1 MPKTKLKKTTTED
14 VEEQVSE
21 KLTPLEMLAEKAL
34 LKATRQL
41 MASSD
46 FKKPRLMKIEK
57 FWNLYNGNVTKKIR
71 QLFNIPIPVFPGMI
85 DTLNSE
91 YDTPVQLKFNEGDA
105 ADYFKVQKINGAF
118 QMEIASTAENTKWDS
133 KLRTA
138 RTHAI
143 MQGVAIVRYDVSSDP
158 EYKSELSNVRL
169 KDFHFQPRGGSSLEK
184 HLFNGQEGVEKT
196 KDELIS
202 GVKSGIYNER
212 QVKMLLNRASESDYL
227 PNDNLDWGS
236 KLERFKPL
244 GLDPDNNSYV
254 GEPVFKFVD
263 WILRMNGERYYLC
276 FDPWTMTWIRF
287 QKWKEV
293 CSSGLYPW
301 DSYAT
306 HEDDEN
312 FLSKAFADDLYAA
325 ADAII
330 GMFNQEM
337 TNREKKNNNPKAF
350 DKDMFTDVRKLDEV
364 MHRPDGLIP
373 ADTKGGARRISEG
386 IYEFKVAEL
395 SGTVG
400 LIDWVSDSLGKST
413 GANDIAMGN
422 EGNNQKK
429 ASVVFAEQKSVSK
442 RIGWRSA
449 PFQQMM
455 SSLGRKYIWGLKD
468 HMPSTMAIKLLGPNG
483 WDWDQISRLD
493 LDTEKDT
500 DILITSTDKQMIEND
515 RKALKRREALS
526 SIGSD
531 QSLSANASPQWRLE
545 EILRTAE
552 YNDVEIAVAMDTKN
566 YTDKKALAHAAES
579 IQLILLKKKPSQW
592 FGATIS
598 FIEKIVDYAVDHR
611 ATLGEKY
618 QALMDFALSH
628 EEIVKSNLERQ
639 VQREMR
645 MMNQNMQMQGTA
657 KVETESKSENPGL
670 PGGVSKSLELGNAM
684 A

>member
-1 MPKTKLKKTTTED
+1 MAKKKFIKANEEETE
-14 VEEQVSE
+14 EELS
-21 KLTPLEMLAEKAL
+21 PLEKLAEKAL
-34 LKATRQL
+34 YKASRQL

-46 FKKPRLMKIEK
+46 FKKPRLAKIEK

-91 YDTPVQLKFNEGDA
+91 YDTPIQLKFGEGDA
-105 ADYFKVQKINGAF
+105 ADYFKVKKINGAF

-143 MQGVAIVRYDVSSDP
+143 MQGVAIARYDVYSDP
-158 EYKSELSNVRL
+158 EYMSELSNVRL
-169 KDFHFQPRGGSSLEK
+169 KDFHFQPRGGSNLEK

-196 KDELIS
+196 KDELMK
-202 GVKSGIYNER
+202 GVKSGIYNKR
-212 QVKMLLNRASESDYL
+212 QVKMLLSRASESDYL
-227 PNDNLDWGS
+227 PNDNLDWGE

-244 GLDPDNNSYV
+244 GLNPDNSSYV
-254 GEPVFKFVD
+254 GEPIFKFVD
-263 WILRMNGERYYLC
+263 WILRIDGVRYYIC

-287 QKWKEV
+287 EKWKDI

-301 DSYAT
+301 VSFAT

-350 DKDMFTDVRKLDEV
+350 DKDMFTDVRRLDEV
-364 MHRPDGLIP
+364 MHRPDGLIA
-373 ADTKGGARRISEG
+373 ADTKGGSRRIAEG

-395 SGTVG
+395 SGTVN
-400 LIDWVSDSLGKST
+400 LIDWVSDSLGKNT

-422 EGNNQKK
+422 EQNNQKK

-455 SSLGRKYIWGLKD
+455 SNLGKRYLWGLKD
-468 HMPSTMAIKLLGPNG
+468 HMPSEMAIKILGPNG
-483 WDWDQISRLD
+483 WDWDQITRLD
-493 LDTEKDT
+493 LDTTKDV
-500 DILITSTDKQMIEND
+500 DILILSTDKQMIDNEMKAQK
-515 RKALKRREALS
+515 RKEAL
-526 SIGSD
+526 IAVGGD
-531 QSLSANASPQWRLE
+531 QSLAMIANPQWRLE

-552 YNDVEIAVAMDTKN
+552 YDDVAIAVAMDTKN
-566 YTDKKALAHAAES
+566 FTDKKALAHAAES
-579 IQLILLKKKPSQW
+579 IQLILQGKTPQQW

-598 FIEKIVDYAVDHR
+598 FIEKIIDYAVDHR
-611 ATLGEKY
+611 GTLEDKY
-618 QALMDFALSH
+618 QTLIDFAVSH
-628 EEIVKSNLERQ
+628 EEIVKSNIERQ
-639 VQREMR
+639 VMQEQR
-645 MMNQNMQMQGTA
+645 MMSQNTQSVDPTTGKPA
-657 KVETESKSENPGL
+657 VESKAINPGL
-670 PGGVSKSLELGNAM
+670 PGGVSKSLEVGKAM
-684 A
+684 V